1 MTRRSTFRPAAA
13 ALCLA
18 AAFAASPPAAF
29 AASPAAD
36 QVAQAGLSERDK
48 ADIARIE
55 AYLNSIRTLRS
66 RFLQAAPDGNLAR
79 GTFFMQRPGKM
90 RIEYDPPIGNY
101 IVADGWFIHFWDAE
115 LRQQSNAPIG
125 STLAEL
131 ILRDDLLL
139 SGAVTVN
146 DIQRGPGRIEIELVE
161 TKDPAKGRLTLVFED
176 NPLRLR
182 KWRVLDAQGLT
193 TEVALLDPQFG
204 MPLDRRLF
212 TFVSPDFGRF
222 RGD

>member
-1 MTRRSTFRPAAA
+1 MLRPAMAALVLAMAAIAGPPAAA
-13 ALCLA
+13 Q
-18 AAFAASPPAAF
+18 AASF
-29 AASPAAD
+29 GTG
-36 QVAQAGLSERDK
+36 QVAQAGLSEQDK
-48 ADIARIE
+48 ADITRIE

-66 RFLQAAPDGNLAR
+66 RFLQASPDGSLAR
-79 GTFFMQRPGKM
+79 GTFYMQRPGRM
-90 RIEYDPPIGNY
+90 RIEYDPPIGNF

-125 STLAEL
+125 STMAEL

-139 SGAVTVN
+139 SDAVTVN
-146 DIQRGPGRIEIELVE
+146 DIQRGPGRIEVELVE
-161 TKDPAKGRLTLVFED
+161 TRDPAKGRLTLVFED
-176 NPLRLR
+176 SPLQLR

-212 TFVSPDFGRF
+212 TFVSPDFGRI

>member
-1 MTRRSTFRPAAA
+1 MLRPAAA
-13 ALCLA
+13 VLFLA
-18 AAFAASPPAAF
+18 AAAFGPSAATRAAPPGTG
-29 AASPAAD
+29 
-36 QVAQAGLSERDK
+36 QIAQAGLSEQDK

-66 RFLQAAPDGNLAR
+66 RFLQASPDGSLAR
-79 GTFFMQRPGKM
+79 GTFYMHRPGRM

-125 STLAEL
+125 STMAEL

-139 SGAVTVN
+139 SGAITVN
-146 DIQRGPGRIEIELVE
+146 DVQRGPGRIEVELIE
-161 TKDPAKGRLTLVFED
+161 TRDPAKGRLTLVFED
-176 NPLRLR
+176 SPLQLR